1 MKMDVS
7 QLWEATETLEKTAE
21 TSQAVGFFTRD
32 RLRQEC
38 VLDRVLPPQF
48 ITQADIERNTNDDY
62 PLVRVE
68 KELDTKAFSI
78 GFHGAAETNWFS
90 GSKYEIYF
98 GNLRTQEH
106 NKTQEEL
113 MTMRAPVVDYFNRN
127 GVFDLGAQADR
138 PFRAAL
144 DLAAGVTQVDS
155 LTNIITDSTNTS
167 FNKGTAVAALK
178 RLERGRVPAGFWICS
193 EARWNDLLLMQPND
207 IGYTLVG
214 DLAIGG
220 AKKIPTFLDVPVVR
234 TVEATPFG
242 SVWDDKKVYLVGT
255 PDFLGKNFILTD
267 VTYHMKREY
276 NLLTWAAWMS
286 RGAGI
291 GNTKS
296 VIQINMT
303 NGGVL

>member
-38 VLDRVLPPQF
+38 VLDRIMPPQF
-48 ITQADIERNTNDDY
+48 VTQVDLERSTNDDY
-62 PLVRVE
+62 PLIRVE
-68 KELDTKAFSI
+68 KELDTSAFSI
-78 GFHGAAETNWFS
+78 GFHGAAETNFFN
-90 GSKYEIYF
+90 GSKYEVYF

-127 GVFDLGAQADR
+127 GVFDLGARADR
-138 PFRAAL
+138 PFRSAL
-144 DLAAGVTQVDS
+144 E
-155 LTNIITDSTNTS
+155 I
-167 FNKGTAVAALK
+167 AVAQLPGDVVAGGADTAFKKTHAVTALK
-178 RLERGRVPAGFWICS
+178 TLEKRRVPAGFWICS
-193 EARWNDLLLMQPND
+193 EARWNDLLLMSPND

-220 AKKIPTFLDVPVVR
+220 AKKVPTFLDIPVVR
-234 TVEATPFG
+234 TIEATG
-242 SVWDDKKVYLVGT
+242 AVDSVWNDKVMYLVST

-291 GNTKS
+291 GNHKA
-296 VIQINMT
+296 VVKIDLP
-303 NGGVL
+303 NGL